1 MNPTHAS
8 SGGSAGHGLPP
19 ATAGNARA
27 LKISGLLTGVYFVIE
42 LGIGLWTGSVS
53 VTSDAF
59 HTFSAV
65 GGVLVALV
73 AGRYAERPATDRASY
88 GLVRAEI
95 VGALFNGLFL
105 LGMAALVLW
114 MGAMRLRDP
123 MEVETGPML
132 WAAAGGLVTEVIAL
146 RLLYARQKG
155 NLNMQG
161 AFWHVMQTFIGSI
174 LIIVAALVIRFTGF
188 LAIDPILGMAFGV
201 VLVWASWGIIRGA
214 LRILLQTVPDDL
226 DLGAVKEAVE
236 ALPGVREAHHLHAW
250 ALTTGKNVVSLHV
263 LVEDYAGG
271 EALQRRIFAHLR
283 DDFGVYFSTVQV
295 ETICLEREEAR
306 AIDATWAVPE
316 PSVTIP
322 EGDPRQN
329 SNSVTTGPDRV
340 SSNGLYTPSR

>member
-1 MNPTHAS
+1 MQQPLGTTGHAT
-8 SGGSAGHGLPP
+8 PP

-27 LKISGLLTGVYFVIE
+27 LKISGLLTGVYFVVE

-73 AGRYAERPATDRASY
+73 AGHYAERPATDRASY
-88 GLVRAEI
+88 GLIRAEI

-105 LGMAALVLW
+105 LGMAVIVLW

-132 WAAAGGLVTEVIAL
+132 WAAAGGLLTEVIAL

-161 AFWHVMQTFIGSI
+161 AFWHVMQTFVGSI

-188 LAIDPILGMAFGV
+188 LAIDPILGMGFGL

-214 LRILLQTVPDDL
+214 LRILLQAVPDDL
-226 DLGAVKEAVE
+226 DLGAVKAAVE
-236 ALPGVREAHHLHAW
+236 RIAGVTEAHHLHAW
-250 ALTTGKNVVSLHV
+250 ALTSGKNVVSLHV
-263 LVEDYAGG
+263 LVETGADAQ
-271 EALQRRIFAHLR
+271 ALQRRVFELLR
-283 DDFGVYFSTVQV
+283 GDFYVYFSTVQV
-295 ETICLEREEAR
+295 ETKCLERDEAR
-306 AIDATWAVPE
+306 AIDATWALPAGSGASPTEVAR
-316 PSVTIP
+316 SGFGRVMI
-322 EGDPRQN
+322 
-329 SNSVTTGPDRV
+329 GPDRA
-340 SSNGLYTPSR
+340 SSNGLYDPFH

>member
-1 MNPTHAS
+1 MSPTHTPS
-8 SGGSAGHGLPP
+8 SGHSLPP

-27 LKISGLLTGVYFVIE
+27 LKLSGLLTGVYFIVE
-42 LGIGLWTGSVS
+42 LAIGLWTGSVS

-73 AGRYAERPATDRASY
+73 AGHYAERPATDRASY
-88 GLVRAEI
+88 GLIRAEI
-95 VGALFNGLFL
+95 VGALLNGLFL
-105 LGMAALVLW
+105 LGMAVIVLW

-132 WAAAGGLVTEVIAL
+132 WAAAGGLLTEVIAL

-188 LAIDPILGMAFGV
+188 LAIDPILGMGFGL

-214 LRILLQTVPDDL
+214 LRILLQAVPDDL
-226 DLGAVKEAVE
+226 DLGAIKEAAE
-236 ALPGVREAHHLHAW
+236 QIEGVLDVHHLHAW
-250 ALTTGKNVVSLHV
+250 ALTSGKNVASMHV
-263 LVEDYAGG
+263 LARDGADPQPI
-271 EALQRRIFAHLR
+271 QRRVFTLLR
-283 DDFGVYFSTVQV
+283 DDFDVYFSTVQV
-295 ETICLEREEAR
+295 ETTCLEQEQAR
-306 AIDATWAVPE
+306 SIDTAWTARDPPAVRPAVAVPQHVG
-316 PSVTIP
+316 SVQP
-322 EGDPRQN
+322 Q
-329 SNSVTTGPDRV
+329 PDV
-340 SSNGLYTPSR
+340 SSLNGRPDASG